1 MIESLGRAVD
11 RLSPVG
17 GQTSVWRITGYALFF
32 LVLATPTLFQPVK
45 IVLLLVVLAAI
56 TAGWWRGSAP
66 IIPRRELV
74 VPVVALAAVGAGYV
88 ILGIAHGFAVGAL
101 STAQVYVVWP
111 LIFLVLTLAITTD
124 THLRGLY
131 RTIIIASIVCGV
143 FGCWFIVANIGIL
156 PGKPLVDA
164 LPLKTIFASTGPGR
178 YTASFPFLSTLLFS
192 VPFLLGMLAWPRG
205 KRAPLGRAF
214 VIVAIVLCTAVIV
227 LSGRRALLVAI
238 AVAIVLF
245 PLLFLLT
252 ASRRPSA
259 KFWWTFSGSVVGAIA
274 LLLAAALLAG
284 IDLGSVFGSFL
295 QGFQPGHSEDAL
307 IRTEQSRY
315 LLHGWLQWP
324 IFGSGLGGTTA
335 GFVRDASTPWA
346 FELSYNAALYN
357 FGLYG
362 VAIYG
367 IAIVGMIVHSVFV
380 ARRNPGVRP
389 YMIPALMGLICFL
402 VGNATNP
409 YLAKFDS
416 LWVLFLPLAILNV
429 AALRG
434 FGKES

>member
-1 MIESLGRAVD
+1 MIEALGRAVD
-11 RLSPVG
+11 RVSPVG

-45 IVLLLVVLAAI
+45 ILLLLIVLAAI
-56 TAGWWRGSAP
+56 AAGWWRGTAP

-74 VPVVALAAVGAGYV
+74 VPVVALSAVGAGYV
-88 ILGIAHGFAVGAL
+88 ILGIAHGFTAGAL

-111 LIFLVLTLAITTD
+111 LIFLALTLAITTE

-131 RTIIIASIVCGV
+131 RTIIIACISCGI
-143 FGCWFIVANIGIL
+143 FGCWFIVANIGLL
-156 PGKPLVDA
+156 PGKALLDA
-164 LPLKTIFASTGPGR
+164 LPLKTIFASTGPGQ
-178 YTASFPFLSTLLFS
+178 YSASFPFLSTLLFA

-205 KRAPLGRAF
+205 RRAPLHRAF
-214 VIVAIVLCTAVIV
+214 VIVAIVLCVAVIL
-227 LSGRRALLVAI
+227 LSGRRALLLAI
-238 AVAIVLF
+238 AVAIILF
-245 PLLFLLT
+245 PVLYLLT
-252 ASRRPSA
+252 ASRRPTA
-259 KFWWTFSGSVVGAIA
+259 RFWWTFSGSVLAAIA
-274 LLLAAALLAG
+274 LLLAGAAVAG
-284 IDLGSVFGSFL
+284 IDLGAVFGSFL
-295 QGFQPGHSEDAL
+295 QGFQPGHSQDAL

-315 LLHGWLQWP
+315 LWEGWLRWP

-335 GFVRDASTPWA
+335 GFVRDAATPWA

-362 VAIYG
+362 VAVYG
-367 IAIVGMIVHSVFV
+367 IAIVGMIVHSIIV
-380 ARRNPGVRP
+380 ARRNPSVRP
-389 YMIPALMGLICFL
+389 YMIPALMGLVCFL

-434 FGKES
+434 FRRES